1 MGRMLPV
8 GPSDKLLQHATVLLC
23 PHWLSVVL
31 FSIGLAD
38 AAKARERTAMMD
50 ENCILAEF
58 CLNLECGKLEAGNF
72 GD

>member
-8 GPSDKLLQHATVLLC
+8 APFDKVLQHATVLLWL
-23 PHWLSVVL
+23 HWLSVVL

-50 ENCILAEF
+50 ENCIVAEF
-58 CLNLECGKLEAGNF
+58 CLNLEDGKLKAGNT